1 MHKTLFF
8 LSGKWKFVKPR
19 RKYTPEYCATFVF
32 HAMVSEMG
40 KLKYKFKIYIMS
52 LPTVA
57 TRKCRQI
64 SRKAR
69 LAVSKSQCSLKKINS
84 SLIYTTSK
92 DFF

>member
-40 KLKYKFKIYIMS
+40 KLKYKFKI
-52 LPTVA
+52 
-57 TRKCRQI
+57 
-64 SRKAR
+64 
-69 LAVSKSQCSLKKINS
+69 
-84 SLIYTTSK
+84 
-92 DFF
+92 